1 MYAIIKTGGKQL
13 KVSEGDVVS
22 VERLK
27 DAKKTVTFTP
37 IFVSDDE
44 GNVITDTKALKA
56 AKVKANVLG
65 EERGQKLDIFKYKNK
80 TGYRR
85 RMGHRQTYT
94 SLEVTGISLGAKKPA
109 KAKAEKAPAKSEE
122 A

>member
-44 GNVITDTKALKA
+44 GNVITDAKALKA

-109 KAKAEKAPAKSEE
+109 KAKAPAKSEE

>member
-37 IFVSDDE
+37 IFVSDDD
-44 GNVITDTKALKA
+44 GNVITDPKVLKA